1 MMRIY
6 NMNNISIGIL
16 SRFDASQYCKEP
28 HKTDSTIISI
38 STPNVDYYDLE
49 IEPTDESRVVA
60 ILSLEFMDADRPGDN
75 DVYGNPTTVDDLM
88 SDEDAKTVVDFVER
102 YKDKRILVHC
112 DAGISR
118 SSAVAAAILKHYTGD
133 DSMIFDSRWYNP
145 NRWVYRK
152 VLEAFESE
160 VD

>member
-1 MMRIY
+1 MRIY
-6 NMNNISIGIL
+6 NIDNISIGVL

-28 HKTDSTIISI
+28 HKTDSAIISI
-38 STPNVDYYDLE
+38 STPNFNYSGLA
-49 IEPTDESRVVA
+49 IEPTDENRVAA
-60 ILSLEFMDADRPGDN
+60 ILCLEFMDADRPGDN
-75 DVYGNPTTVDDLM
+75 DVYGNPTIISDLM

-118 SSAVAAAILKHYTGD
+118 SSAVVAAILKHYTGD

-152 VLEAFESE
+152 VLEAFEDKDE
-160 VD
+160 